1 MKLENE
7 RLCVEIAERG
17 AEVVRIYDK
26 KKEQDILWDGKP
38 EFWKHHSP
46 ILFPECRKDMEQ

>member
-7 RLCVEIAERG
+7 RLCVEIVERG

-26 KKEQDILWDGKP
+26 KKNQEILWDGKP
-38 EFWKHHSP
+38 EFWKRHSP
-46 ILFPECRKDMEQ
+46 IDP